1 MTITLISKEVYDRI
15 VELQKN
21 HPSLT
26 FENKGYQYQY
36 PEPEDQEAFN
46 EVETILREC
55 IMGFSKFF
63 NFRIRK
69 DKIQLRFKYSWT
81 ADDPDRTTSF
91 TGVGYLMLE
100 ELLNGFFNKSE
111 THEIVFRSIS
121 RAHGTK

>member
-69 DKIQLRFKYSWT
+69 DKIQLRFKYNWT
-81 ADDPDRTTSF
+81 ADDPDSRISF

-100 ELLNGFFNKSE
+100 ELLNGFYNKSE
-111 THEIVFRSIS
+111 THEVANS
-121 RAHGTK
+121 